1 MSATAETAE
10 RGVLKLFRQAAADDL
25 LTLAVLHD
33 RELDADTIGQLRNTA
48 YPESLALVLESAR
61 AVEAIEMMR
70 VAVGLLPEAAEGFG
84 LDELAADYADIYL
97 TYKLRASPC
106 ESVWLDEDGL
116 TLQEPMFTIR
126 DWYGRHGLA
135 AENWRQRSDDHLVL
149 QLQFISHLLA
159 SDDDAALREVTRFLD
174 EHLLLWIFD
183 FAGRVSTRCST
194 AFYAALAALTAAYL
208 DELRDLLDRLLDAPR
223 PNPELVVEKRLERQR
238 EVAKAAG
245 VEDIPVVSIPAATP
259 SW

>member
-1 MSATAETAE
+1 MSAVPEPTE
-10 RGVLKLFRQAAADDL
+10 REVLRRFRQASAEDVLALAA
-25 LTLAVLHD
+25 LHD
-33 RELDADTIGQLRNTA
+33 RELDAERIGQLREAA
-48 YPESLALVLESAR
+48 YPEGLALVLESKSAH
-61 AVEAIEMMR
+61 EAIEMMR
-70 VAVGLLPEAAEGFG
+70 VAVGLLPEASESSGM
-84 LDELAADYADIYL
+84 DELAADYADIYL

-149 QLQFISHLLA
+149 QLQFIAHLLA
-159 SDDDAALREVTRFLD
+159 SDDDEALGEVARFLD
-174 EHLLLWIFD
+174 EHLLLWIYD
-183 FAGRVSTRCST
+183 FAKRVSTRCST
-194 AFYAALAALTAAYL
+194 AFYAALAALTSAYM
-208 DELRDLLDRLLDAPR
+208 DELRDLLADLLDAPR
-223 PNPELVVEKRLERQR
+223 PDPELIAEKRLERQR

-245 VEDIPVVSIPAATP
+245 LEDIPVVSIPAAAP